1 MIGIIFVLLLLIL
14 FVARLKNKKKFIL
27 SEYSEW
33 MEAKGY
39 IKVYIDLYSPD
50 EWSSEYPLVKTN
62 NCLKC
67 FIHQGEYYFVV
78 LKKDSFTNISVYP
91 LTPDYDDIKNTK
103 PIALNTGE
111 IQNIVKL

>member
-1 MIGIIFVLLLLIL
+1 MICIIFVLLLLIL
-14 FVARLKNKKKFIL
+14 LAARLKNKRNFIL

-33 MEAKGY
+33 MESKGY
-39 IKVYIDLYSPD
+39 IKVYIDLYPQ
-50 EWSSEYPLVKTN
+50 EWCSDQSVIKTD

-91 LTPDYDDIKNTK
+91 LTPNYNDIKKTK

-111 IQNIVKL
+111 IQNIIKL